1 MRRED
6 GMSLTRSKER
16 VSDLGEVFTPS
27 HIVDEMH
34 SLLPKKNWSDKTMI
48 YLEPTCGNGQFLVA
62 AVQKKMDSGL
72 TPEQAVNTTFGM
84 DIMRD
89 NIEDARLRVL
99 AVVLDKVGKGN
110 RKRLVRLASIIV
122 NNIFKVKDS
131 LAFMSGGSLFDEDMT
146 AWEAKPFFDV
156 DPTGHGM
163 VLARGDRSDVVCQ
176 AKELIKKAGR
186 K

>member
-1 MRRED
+1 
-6 GMSLTRSKER
+6 MSLTRSKER

-34 SLLPKKNWSDKTMI
+34 SLLPKKNWSDKTII

-72 TPEQAVNTTFGM
+72 TPEHAVNTTFGM

-99 AVVLDKVGKGN
+99 GIVLDKVRGD
-110 RKRLVRLASIIV
+110 RKRLVRTASIIV
-122 NNIFKVKDS
+122 NNIFKVRDS

-146 AWEAKPFFDV
+146 SWEEKCFFDA

-163 VLARGDRSDVVCQ
+163 VLSRSDRGDVYRQ